1 MNLETCVLGG
11 APNSHIFYVRCQ
23 QVLVLVF
30 NCNFTTKKVCG
41 ISTARTNRK
50 QYRNGR
56 KKTPVESPWNAEEVV
71 QSDAQFFHAGL
82 LKAQRDRQDEAA
94 APVLS
99 SYRRDI

>member
-1 MNLETCVLGG
+1 MWYFNSENQQETI
-11 APNSHIFYVRCQ
+11 P
-23 QVLVLVF
+23 
-30 NCNFTTKKVCG
+30 KWK
-41 ISTARTNRK
+41 
-50 QYRNGR
+50 